1 MFFVQLDEMRGAT
14 SDDDS
19 PLMEEEV
26 ATLREEFEKEKK
38 EEEVKKV
45 EGEVAVREHLVTNLQ
60 LSLTDLQSQLEE
72 SHLMLGGANDRL
84 EEREARLEEVEAD
97 LEAGQ
102 SKLGELR
109 RRIGELEGESRVG
122 GEKQVALEELNK
134 ELKQLVDKEEKK
146 AAVEE
151 VRPGIF
157 FSDGIS
163 SHFLGTSKA
172 GRGEDARRPGGEEDF
187 AC

>member
-1 MFFVQLDEMRGAT
+1 MA
-14 SDDDS
+14 
-19 PLMEEEV
+19 
-26 ATLREEFEKEKK
+26 KK
-38 EEEVKKV
+38 EEEV
-45 EGEVAVREHLVTNLQ
+45 A
-60 LSLTDLQSQLEE
+60 DLKQFLEE
-72 SHLMLGGANDRL
+72 ASVEFLMLGGANYRL

-151 VRPGIF
+151 VRQGIF
-157 FSDGIS
+157 FSHKIY
-163 SHFLGTSKA
+163 FLGTSKA